1 LIVEREFW
9 SVRLT
14 VAAEADF
21 QNIIDWTLDH
31 FGEKQA
37 RVYEDTVTAALDA
50 LTDGPTTV
58 GVKERSEIAK
68 GLFTVHIARG
78 NRRGRHFVLFR
89 VADKGRARTIEVLR
103 LLHDAM
109 DLGRH
114 IPDAHDRQTP

>member
-1 LIVEREFW
+1 MIVEREFW

-21 QNIIDWTLDH
+21 QNIIDWTLDR
-31 FGEKQA
+31 FGDKQA

-58 GVKERSEIAK
+58 GVKERPEIAK
-68 GLFTVHIARG
+68 GLFTFHIARG
-78 NRRGRHFVLFR
+78 SRRGRHFVLFR

-109 DLGRH
+109 DLARH
-114 IPDAHDRQTP
+114 IPDAHDR